1 MFAPKPFFRLL
12 GKALVASGK
21 LMLRPE
27 IPRDAAAI
35 SYFSMIALIPSIL
48 VMISLG
54 DALLGWTDLH
64 GTVIQRIVALFPG
77 TLLQSN
83 LKEITK
89 PSTAIVLSC
98 VIVVIWSSSWILTF
112 LENAVNRAWGVAA
125 QRSFWESRLRS
136 IAFMFLGGCSLLLSA
151 AITVFIGAARAG
163 ATAHAPSAKA
173 SFLISWFS
181 YGIVFSAG
189 LIIAILVFTLVF
201 KWMPHRKIFW
211 REAFAGALGTTI
223 IWEIGAFIFAR
234 LVPVFEYQRI
244 YGKMGAAIALFV
256 WVYTSNIIMLF
267 GANFS
272 AQLHSMRT
280 EQALIDSGAVN
291 VKNFRRY
298 PSGY

>member
-1 MFAPKPFFRLL
+1 
-12 GKALVASGK
+12 
-21 LMLRPE
+21 
-27 IPRDAAAI
+27 
-35 SYFSMIALIPSIL
+35 MIALIPSIL
-48 VMISLG
+48 VMISLA
-54 DALLGWTDLH
+54 DALLGWMDLH
-64 GTVIQRIVALFPG
+64 GTVIQQIVALFPG
-77 TLLQSN
+77 SRIFLQSN

-89 PSTAIVLSC
+89 PSTAVVLSC
-98 VIVVIWSSSWILTF
+98 AIVVVWSSSWILTF
-112 LENAVNRAWGVAA
+112 LENAVNRAWGVAG

-136 IAFMFLGGCSLLLSA
+136 LAFMFLGGFSLLGSA
-151 AITVFIGAARAG
+151 AITVFIGAARAR
-163 ATAHAPSAKA
+163 TTHAASAKA
-173 SFLISWFS
+173 SFLIGWFW
-181 YGIVFSAG
+181 YFILFSAG

-234 LVPVFEYQRI
+234 LVPRFDYQRI
-244 YGKMGAAIALFV
+244 YGTMGAVITLFV

-280 EQALIDSGAVN
+280 EQALLDSGAVN
-291 VKNFRRY
+291 VKNFHRY

>member
-1 MFAPKPFFRLL
+1 MFAPKTFFRLL
-12 GKALVASGK
+12 GKSLAASGK

-48 VMISLG
+48 VMISLA
-54 DALLGWTDLH
+54 DALLGWMDLH

-77 TLLQSN
+77 SLLQSN

-98 VIVVIWSSSWILTF
+98 VIVVVWSSSWILTF

-136 IAFMFLGGCSLLLSA
+136 IAFMFLGVCSLLLSA
-151 AITVFIGAARAG
+151 AITVFIGAARAHTTSHS
-163 ATAHAPSAKA
+163 ASAKA
-173 SFLISWFS
+173 SFLVSWFW

-189 LIIAILVFTLVF
+189 FIIAVLVFTLVF

-223 IWEIGAFIFAR
+223 IWEISAFIFAQ
-234 LVPVFEYQRI
+234 LVPIFEYQRI
-244 YGKMGAAIALFV
+244 YGKMGAVIALLV

-272 AQLHSMRT
+272 AQLHSLRT
-280 EQALIDSGAVN
+280 EQALIDSGSIN